1 MAEVGES
8 SGTKPSEEFWAK
20 LVPSDSRYLD
30 VQISSDEIVLCSE
43 ILFSS
48 IRKCKCGEIFKPISE
63 QAISGIPSSAHENN
77 RHEQVITE
85 KCIAQLG
92 RTLQDVVAEW
102 LAKLNNREID
112 EDAPESC

>member
-1 MAEVGES
+1 MMPSRTNNSVPQHCLGCDKAFC
-8 SGTKPSEEFWAK
+8 GTCWHAQG
-20 LVPSDSRYLD
+20 VTQSDSHR
-30 VQISSDEIVLCSE
+30 VCS
-43 ILFSS
+43 
-48 IRKCKCGEIFKPISE
+48 GEIFKPISE